1 MKRQSAQGGEKDD
14 DGDNSPIPA
23 KIAKNKKNKKKN
35 GDINK
40 EKHGWGEEV
49 TTVTCNNASEIEG
62 EFMAWLKKAAFAGVD
77 TEFTGLKTMHYSD
90 AAAKL
95 ILSRETKDMESR
107 YVIYKDVVTNHSLLS
122 IGVSFWQEEKNE
134 EKNEK
139 GETKKG
145 HYKTRT
151 YSFLVMRD
159 ALTIE
164 VSPQSLIFLATHGMD
179 FNMLFS
185 SSIPYVTPPP
195 APKSSAAGPLGRMM
209 RALLTGTSTPVVFHN
224 GFLDLLY
231 LYHSFVGPLPENV
244 TEFCKALSK
253 TFAHVF
259 DTRFIAERI
268 AREDNASL
276 GEIFGKCW
284 ADNAETHVIV
294 IEDHKEETETEIE
307 EEEEEKEEKCNE
319 GSTEKGSPGMA
330 LHNADFDAYSTAFVF
345 AFYKA
350 VSEKVETEAKDKIFL
365 PGKNFPMAIPRQK
378 PI

>member
-1 MKRQSAQGGEKDD
+1 MKRQSGQDED
-14 DGDNSPIPA
+14 SPSVPA
-23 KIAKNKKNKKKN
+23 KIAKGRDATQETHN
-35 GDINK
+35 
-40 EKHGWGEEV
+40 WGEEV

-77 TEFTGLKTMHYSD
+77 TEFTGLKTTHYSD

-122 IGVSFWQEEKNE
+122 IGVSFWQEEEE
-134 EKNEK
+134 EKKKNVDGEPEK
-139 GETKKG
+139 KKEKKG
-145 HYKTRT
+145 RYRTRT

-179 FNMLFS
+179 FNKLFS

-195 APKSSAAGPLGRMM
+195 SPKSSAAGPLGRMM
-209 RALLTGTSTPVVFHN
+209 RALLTGTKTPVVFHN

-231 LYHSFVGPLPENV
+231 LYHSFVGPLPDNV

-253 TFAHVF
+253 TLAQVF

-268 AREDNASL
+268 AKEDNASL

-284 ADNAETHVIV
+284 ADNLETRAVV
-294 IEDHKEETETEIE
+294 VDENLKE
-307 EEEEEKEEKCNE
+307 EEEEGGDDKQ
-319 GSTEKGSPGMA
+319 GSPGMA

-350 VSEKVETEAKDKIFL
+350 VSEKVEAEAKDKIFL

-378 PI
+378 ESKEDGSS